1 MKKKQKI
8 GFGIW
13 CGVSAVLA
21 GATIFLN
28 CFAASYDSALV
39 WQLGTIGGASN
50 TEGATFD
57 SLEAAD
63 EHLREVTNH
72 DIIEEGT
79 VLLKNDNEALPLNK
93 STEKISVFGMSSI
106 LWTTIDRIKT
116 TKDAVLA
123 DALEDY
129 GFQMNSELR
138 KFYKTSSHTNW
149 GTADPKGD
157 GTDPGTWAI
166 DEVPQSEYTDT
177 VKNSYKDYNDA
188 AIVVFSRSCGEGADL
203 PRSMDRFGGGQE
215 SYLELSKDE
224 KDLLAAVKSAGF
236 KKTIVI
242 LHSANPFQMD
252 FLKDDYGIDSILWVA
267 GTGAGDGGIKALCEI
282 LAGDSSPSG
291 KLVDTFC
298 YDNLSSP
305 AMQNFGDFRYVDE
318 SGNLTGYSYLNYAES
333 IYVGY
338 KYYETRYEDSVLRQ
352 GNAGNYRYEDDVC
365 YPFGHGLSYTDFEW
379 SNFRGEFDDDT
390 DEYTFEI
397 HVENIGEKAGK
408 DVVELYAQSPYTDYD
423 RTHGVEKASVQLVG
437 YAKTSL
443 LEPGQSEDITVS
455 VPLEELKAYDAKGEK
470 TYILDAGTYF
480 FTAAKDSHDAINN
493 ILSKKGKSTTDGM
506 DRNGDAA
513 LVYEYVLDTMDN
525 ESFST
530 GVDGEKITNR
540 FDEAALEDAPYLSR
554 SDWSVLDDDGLRY
567 ASGTQ
572 EGVSQTTDAS
582 GFAYIHRV
590 SKEDDEQ
597 LRLTGWEASL
607 NPGAE
612 NDKSS
617 RETQS
622 DQDGLAF
629 QDMAFAEYDD
639 ERWDA
644 LLDKIDLDTM
654 HTIYA
659 ASASGPAD
667 IAAIDKSRDFWY
679 DGPEGIHTLQGLAQ
693 IMIAATWNR
702 SLADAY
708 GEING
713 EIACLDNYNGWY
725 APGVNLH
732 RSPFS
737 GRNYEYFSEDS
748 FLTGDMAVSVSLGAA
763 RKGLNVVPK
772 HFALN
777 DQETNRNGNNSV
789 ATYAT
794 EQTIRETYLS
804 IFEKLVKKG
813 QLKGIMA
820 SMNRIGNIRARND
833 YRLNIEVARNEWGY
847 QGFFITDYIS
857 SMTPEDSLACLAGGM
872 NAVLSGMAQKLPTAS
887 LEDPSVKALLR
898 ESMHRLLYFSVN
910 SRLAGVKGGSGLP
923 VYVLLLVLADV
934 LVFGL
939 IAWGTVLKLLGYR
952 LANAD
957 VLDEKKARR
966 HKIHTIVY
974 WSVVAAVVAAVLIVF
989 FTWGLPLLRQ
999 ALKIQ

>member
-13 CGVSAVLA
+13 CGVSASLA
-21 GATIFLN
+21 GAIIFLN

-57 SLEAAD
+57 SQEAA
-63 EHLREVTNH
+63 ENHLREVTNH

-79 VLLKNDNEALPLNK
+79 VLLKNNNDALPLNK
-93 STEKISVFGMSSI
+93 ETDKISVFGMSSV

-129 GFQMNSELR
+129 GFKMNSELR

-157 GTDPGTWAI
+157 GTDPGTWTI
-166 DEVPQSEYTDT
+166 DEIPQSEYTDA
-177 VKNSYKDYNDA
+177 VKNSYREYNDA

-203 PRSMDRFGGGQE
+203 PRNMDRFGGGSE
-215 SYLELSKDE
+215 SYLELSKNE
-224 KDLLAAVKSAGF
+224 KDLLSAVKGAGF

-252 FLKDDYGIDSILWVA
+252 FLKDDYGIDSVLWVA
-267 GTGAGDGGIKALCEI
+267 GTGAGDGGIRALCE
-282 LAGDSSPSG
+282 LLSGDATPSG

-298 YDNLSSP
+298 YDNFSSP
-305 AMQNFGDFRYVDE
+305 VMQNFGDFRYVDA
-318 SGNLTGYSYLNYAES
+318 SGNPTGYSYLNYAEN

-338 KYYETRYEDSVLRQ
+338 KYYETRYEDVILKQ
-352 GNAGNYRYEDDVC
+352 GNAGDYRYADGVC

-379 SNFRGEFDDDT
+379 CNFKGEYDSEKK
-390 DEYTFEI
+390 EYTFTV
-397 HVENIGEKAGK
+397 HVENVGERSGK
-408 DVVELYAQSPYTDYD
+408 DVVELYLQSPYTDYD
-423 RTHGVEKASVQLVG
+423 RQHGIEKSSVQLVG
-437 YAKTSL
+437 YAKTDT
-443 LEPGQSEDITVS
+443 LEAGKGQDITIS
-455 VPLEELKAYDAKGEK
+455 VPLEELKAYDSEGER
-470 TYILDAGTYF
+470 TYILDAGSYY
-480 FTAAKDSHDAINN
+480 FTAATDSHDAINN
-493 ILSKKGKSTTDGM
+493 ILTKKGKTTADGM
-506 DRNGDAA
+506 DSTGKVD
-513 LVYEYVLDTMDN
+513 LVYEYRIDELDSTA
-525 ESFST
+525 FSI
-530 GVDGEKITNR
+530 GEDGNKITNR
-540 FDEAALEDAPYLSR
+540 FDEAILEDAVYLSR
-554 SDWSVLDDDGLRY
+554 SDWSVLEDNGLRY
-567 ASGTQ
+567 ATGTKTGLS
-572 EGVSQTTDAS
+572 ETTDAT
-582 GFAYIHRV
+582 GFAYVHPITE
-590 SKEDDEQ
+590 EDDKE

-607 NPGAE
+607 NPNSEDASTPSTKGSTE
-612 NDKSS
+612 
-617 RETQS
+617 E
-622 DQDGLAF
+622 GLSF
-629 QDMAFAEYDD
+629 QGMAFAEYDD
-639 ERWDA
+639 ERWRT
-644 LLDKIDLDTM
+644 LLDKIDLGTM
-654 HTIYA
+654 HAIYA

-667 IAAIDKSRDFWY
+667 ISAIDKARDYWY

-693 IMIAATWNR
+693 IMVASTWNR
-702 SLADAY
+702 DLADAY

-737 GRNYEYFSEDS
+737 GRNYEYFSEDP

-813 QLKGIMA
+813 QLKGMMA

-847 QGFFITDYIS
+847 EGFFITDYIA

-872 NAVLSGMAQKLPTAS
+872 NAVLSGMAQNLPESS
-887 LEDPSVKALLR
+887 LEDPAVEDLLR
-898 ESMHRLLYFSVN
+898 DSMHRLLFFSAN
-910 SRLAGVKGGSGLP
+910 SRLAGVKGGAGLP
-923 VYVLLLVLADV
+923 VYVLLLILADV

-952 LANAD
+952 LANAES
-957 VLDEKKARR
+957 VDERKRR
-966 HKIHTIVY
+966 NHRIHTIVY
-974 WSVVAAVVAAVLIVF
+974 WSMVASVVIAVLIVF
-989 FTWGLPLLRQ
+989 FSWGLPLLRQ
-999 ALKIQ
+999 AFKIQ